1 MHRFALFIAVA
12 LCACA
17 STPPAAGPE
26 PAAARTTALEPVGT
40 YDFSTSANG
49 SPVNGTIVVTRGTS
63 GLKGTLTSDASGDV
77 PISSVTVE
85 GQRMTLLGQDDM
97 SVILVFNGT
106 DFTGSWSY
114 SGMTGE
120 LTGKRRAQ

>member
-1 MHRFALFIAVA
+1 MFFAAA

-17 STPPAAGPE
+17 STPPAATSE

-40 YDFSTSANG
+40 YDFSTSADG
-49 SPVNGTIVVTRGTS
+49 SPVNGTIVVTRGTD
-63 GLKGTLTSDASGDV
+63 GLRGTLASDASGDIA
-77 PISSVTVE
+77 ISSVTVE
-85 GQRMTLLGQDDM
+85 GQRMTLMGQDGL
-97 SVILVFNGT
+97 SVVLEFNGA

-120 LTGKRRAQ
+120 MTGKRRAQ